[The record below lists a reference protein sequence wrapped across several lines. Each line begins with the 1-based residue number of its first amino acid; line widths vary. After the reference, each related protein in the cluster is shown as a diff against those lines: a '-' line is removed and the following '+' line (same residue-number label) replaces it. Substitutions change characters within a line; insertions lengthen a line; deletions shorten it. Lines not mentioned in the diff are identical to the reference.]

1 MPNDEGSSSHCESA
15 IPPLQ
20 PSFYRP
26 ELDFLRFFAF
36 LAVFIQH
43 SLPQSA
49 IAYRAHGLPQF
60 DALWMAAVQRSG
72 AYGVDLFFVLSA
84 YLITELLQREF
95 TSTGKVDVRS
105 FYIRRVLRIWPLY
118 FFFLGLCMLLSRYG
132 VVGQHLKT
140 TYVLAFVF
148 LAGNWICAFR
158 GYPNSAAAPLWSV
171 SLEEQFYLTW
181 PVLMLLVH
189 VKRLM
194 QVGICM
200 IVFSSVIRLALF
212 FLGVKHPGVW
222 CNTFARLDPI
232 GCGIILAACLNG
244 RRPTLSKLDRLVLG
258 TIAIMTLLFV
268 GRYIPLDV
276 PRLPNLLGGYP
287 AVALASSV
295 LVFLI
300 LACDLSTLPA
310 TISSS
315 GIYLGRISYGLYV
328 FHVLAIELVNRT
340 IPESFVI
347 RLPLA
352 LMLTVGFSAISYR
365 YLEKPFLRLK
375 LRFTHVSSR
384 PGG

>member
-1 MPNDEGSSSHCESA
+1 MPNDNGSSPPCESA
-15 IPPLQ
+15 IPPLKL
-20 PSFYRP
+20 SFYRP

-43 SLPQSA
+43 SLPQSPN
-49 IAYRAHGLPQF
+49 AYRVHGVPQF
-60 DALWMAAVQRSG
+60 AALWMAAVQHSG
-72 AYGVDLFFVLSA
+72 GYGVDLFFVLSA

-95 TSTGKVDVRS
+95 ISTGKVDIRS
-105 FYIRRVLRIWPLY
+105 FYIRRILRIWPLY
-118 FFFLGLCMLLSRYG
+118 FFFLGLCVLLSRFG
-132 VVGQHLKT
+132 LVGEHLKT
-140 TYVLAFVF
+140 TYVFAFVF

-158 GYPNSAAAPLWSV
+158 GYPDSAAAPLWSV
-171 SLEEQFYLTW
+171 SMEEQFYLTW
-181 PVLMLLVH
+181 PVLMRLVH

-200 IVFSSVIRLALF
+200 VVFSSVSRLALF

-232 GCGIILAACLNG
+232 GCGIILAAWLNG
-244 RRPTLSKLDRLVLG
+244 RRPVLSKLNRLVLLA
-258 TIAIMTLLFV
+258 IAIMTLLVV

-287 AVALASSV
+287 VVALASSL
-295 LVFLI
+295 LVVLI
-300 LACDLSTLPA
+300 LACDLSSLPR
-310 TISSS
+310 IVSSS

-340 IPESFVI
+340 IPKSFAV

-352 LMLTVGFSAISYR
+352 LVLTVGLSAISYR